1 MIKEISINEFKN
13 WKWIIFI
20 FCFALLVMRTFTVSV
35 FDNNKARSSVYG
47 DGYSDI
53 NTISSAKYFLDS
65 GFTQTAF
72 LPVHDYYPELKGTT
86 AYTHYPALPN
96 ILAGFYAKIFGTVNE
111 SILRLIPLLIAVIFF
126 WFIFFTVYQVTQNR
140 SQTLLGSASILLAS
154 YFLTWADNLHQH
166 LYGELL
172 KWIYFYLLYTYY
184 TKDDNKKTLLIAM
197 FIIMLLQV
205 NISFEQPVY
214 LGILTLGF
222 SIIFK
227 RRIFSVETIGAALFV
242 IIGFVLHLYQN
253 SVYFNSWDLAI
264 TDMKEAFL
272 FRTAGAETSK
282 NIAESAFGPADY
294 WQIPFNWFNR
304 MERFYMFPGW
314 AVLVLAFWVMKNLR
328 NTNKK
333 LYQILWALFFA
344 SISWTIL
351 MAQHGFIHIFVNKHF
366 SIWYALIVAIGLPLL
381 FQKIKMAFSQT
392 QVLPKVFYTL
402 LCLYM
407 LAMFLTQQIWMV
419 YIKYGIGYK
428 WLNN

>member
-1 MIKEISINEFKN
+1 MKELSLKQFNA

-20 FCFALLVMRTFTVSV
+20 FCFTILVTRTFTVSV
-35 FDNNKARSSVYG
+35 FDGNKSRSSVYG

-72 LPVHDYYPELKGTT
+72 LPVHDYYPELKGTV

-96 ILAGFYAKIFGTVNE
+96 ILAGFYAKLFASVNE
-111 SILRLIPLLIAVIFF
+111 SSLRLIPLLIAVVFF
-126 WFIFFTVYQVTQNR
+126 WFIFFVLHEFTQSR
-140 SQTLLGSASILLAS
+140 IKTLLGSASILLAS
-154 YFLTWADNLHQH
+154 YFLAWADNLHQH

-172 KWIYFYLLYTYY
+172 KWIYFYLLYTYHMQDG
-184 TKDDNKKTLLIAM
+184 KDKRLLLGM
-197 FIIMLLQV
+197 FFIMLLQV

-227 RRIFSVETIGAALFV
+227 KRIFTIETIGAASFV
-242 IIGFVLHLYQN
+242 VIGFILHLYQN
-253 SVYFNSWDLAI
+253 AIYFNSWDMAL
-264 TDMKEAFL
+264 TDMKDAFL
-272 FRTAGAETSK
+272 FRTAGTETAQ
-282 NIAESAFGPADY
+282 NIAESSFVPTDY

-314 AVLVLAFWVMKNLR
+314 AVLILAFWVMKELR
-328 NTNKK
+328 TNNKK

-344 SISWTIL
+344 SIAWTIC

-366 SIWYALIVAIGLPLL
+366 SIWYALIAATGLPILW
-381 FQKIKMAFSQT
+381 QKVKTAFMQKPI
-392 QVLPKVFYTL
+392 LPKVFYGV

-407 LAMFLTQQIWMV
+407 LVMFLTQQVWMV
-419 YIKYGIGYK
+419 YLKYGLAYK
-428 WLNN
+428 WLN

>member
-1 MIKEISINEFKN
+1 MKDLSLKQFNT
-13 WKWIIFI
+13 WKWVIFI
-20 FCFALLVMRTFTVSV
+20 FCFTILVTRTFTVSV
-35 FDNNKARSSVYG
+35 FDGNKARSSVYG

-72 LPVHDYYPELKGTT
+72 LPVHDYYPELKGTN

-96 ILAGFYAKIFGTVNE
+96 ILAGFYANMFGTVYE
-111 SILRLIPLLIAVIFF
+111 PVLRLVPMLIAVLFF
-126 WFIFFTVYQVTQNR
+126 VFIFFVIYQITQNR
-140 SQTLLGSASILLAS
+140 IQTLLGAASILLAS

-172 KWIYFYLLYTYY
+172 KWIYFYLLYTYFMQGCN
-184 TKDDNKKTLLIAM
+184 NKRLLAAL
-197 FIIMLLQV
+197 FFIMLIQV

-227 RRIFSVETIGAALFV
+227 KRIFTIETVGAAAFV
-242 IIGFVLHLYQN
+242 VIGFILHLFQN
-253 SVYFNSWDLAI
+253 AIYFNSWDLAL
-264 TDMKEAFL
+264 TDMKDAFL
-272 FRTAGAETSK
+272 FRTAGTETAQ

-294 WQIPFNWFNR
+294 WQIPFSWFNR

-314 AVLVLAFWVMKNLR
+314 AVLILAFWVMKELR
-328 NTNKK
+328 ATNKN

-344 SISWTIL
+344 SIAWTIC

-366 SIWYALIVAIGLPLL
+366 SIWYALIVAIGLPILW
-381 FQKIKMAFSQT
+381 QKVKMAFT
-392 QVLPKVFYTL
+392 QKTILPKVLYSL

-407 LAMFLTQQIWMV
+407 IVMFLTQQVWMV
-419 YIKYGIGYK
+419 YLKFGIAYK
-428 WLNN
+428 WLN

>member
-1 MIKEISINEFKN
+1 MKELSLKQFNT

-20 FCFALLVMRTFTVSV
+20 FCFTILVTRTFTVSV
-35 FDNNKARSSVYG
+35 FDGNKSRSSVYG

-72 LPVHDYYPELKGTT
+72 LPVHDYYPELKGTV

-96 ILAGFYAKIFGTVNE
+96 ILAGFYAKLFGSVHE
-111 SILRLIPLLIAVIFF
+111 SSLRLIPLLIAVVFF
-126 WFIFFTVYQVTQNR
+126 WFIFFVIHEFTQSR
-140 SQTLLGSASILLAS
+140 IKTLLGSASILLAS

-172 KWIYFYLLYTYY
+172 KWIYFYLLYTYHMQDG
-184 TKDDNKKTLLIAM
+184 KDKRLLLGM
-197 FIIMLLQV
+197 FFIMLLQV

-227 RRIFSVETIGAALFV
+227 KRIFTIETIGAASFV
-242 IIGFVLHLYQN
+242 VIGFILHLYQN
-253 SVYFNSWDLAI
+253 AIYFNSWDVAL

-272 FRTAGAETSK
+272 FRTAGTESEK
-282 NIAESAFGPADY
+282 NIAEATFGPADY

-314 AVLVLAFWVMKNLR
+314 AVLVLAFWVMKDLR
-328 NTNKK
+328 TTNKK

-344 SISWTIL
+344 SIAWTIC

-366 SIWYALIVAIGLPLL
+366 SIWYALTVALGLPMLW
-381 FQKIKMAFSQT
+381 QKVKTAFMQKPI
-392 QVLPKVFYTL
+392 LPKVFYVV

-407 LAMFLTQQIWMV
+407 LVMFLTQQVWMV
-419 YIKYGIGYK
+419 YLKYGIAYK
-428 WLNN
+428 WLN

>member
-1 MIKEISINEFKN
+1 MKELSLKQFNT

-20 FCFALLVMRTFTVSV
+20 FCFTILVTRTFTVSV
-35 FDNNKARSSVYG
+35 FDGNKARSSVYG

-72 LPVHDYYPELKGTT
+72 LPVHDYYPELKGTV

-96 ILAGFYAKIFGTVNE
+96 ILAGFYAKLFASVNE
-111 SILRLIPLLIAVIFF
+111 SSLRLIPLLIAVVFF
-126 WFIFFTVYQVTQNR
+126 WFIFFVLHEFTQSR
-140 SQTLLGSASILLAS
+140 IKTLLGSASILLAS
-154 YFLTWADNLHQH
+154 YFLAWADNLHQH

-172 KWIYFYLLYTYY
+172 KWIYFYLLYTYHMQDG
-184 TKDDNKKTLLIAM
+184 KDKRLLLGM
-197 FIIMLLQV
+197 FFIMLLQV

-227 RRIFSVETIGAALFV
+227 KRIFTIETIGAASFV
-242 IIGFVLHLYQN
+242 VIGFILHLYQN
-253 SVYFNSWDLAI
+253 AIYFNSWDVAL

-272 FRTAGAETSK
+272 FRTAGTESEK
-282 NIAESAFGPADY
+282 NIAEATFGPADY

-314 AVLVLAFWVMKNLR
+314 AVLVLAFWVMKDLR
-328 NTNKK
+328 ATNKK
-333 LYQILWALFFA
+333 LYQVLWALFFA
-344 SISWTIL
+344 SIAWTIC

-366 SIWYALIVAIGLPLL
+366 SIWYALTVALGLPMLW
-381 FQKIKMAFSQT
+381 QKVKTAFT
-392 QVLPKVFYTL
+392 QKAILPKVFYVV

-407 LAMFLTQQIWMV
+407 LVMFLTQQVWMV
-419 YIKYGIGYK
+419 YLKYGLAYK
-428 WLNN
+428 WLN